1 MDVNVPQIA
10 SEHLAVED
18 ASSSVKTSTVSNRS
32 LIYNHS
38 IVKLWKGFEQ
48 AIAQTPY
55 SVHGRM
61 IIPWDKEARDYNL
74 KDIYYYKP
82 PNLSLSDANTVLGE

>member
-1 MDVNVPQIA
+1 MEITVPQLTPEELG
-10 SEHLAVED
+10 EHD
-18 ASSSVKTSTVSNRS
+18 ASCSVKTSSVTNRS

-48 AIAQTPY
+48 SIAQAPI
-55 SVHGRM
+55 SLHGRM
-61 IIPWDKEARDYNL
+61 IIPWDKEAKDYNL

-82 PNLSLSDANTVLGE
+82 PNLHLSDVNTVMGE